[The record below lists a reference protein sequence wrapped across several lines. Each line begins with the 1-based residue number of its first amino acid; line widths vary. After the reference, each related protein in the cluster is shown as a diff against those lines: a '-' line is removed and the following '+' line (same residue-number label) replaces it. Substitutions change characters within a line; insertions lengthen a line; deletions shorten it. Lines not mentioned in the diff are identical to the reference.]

1 MTLIFN
7 EIKTP
12 AQVSEINS
20 LCASQSVAY
29 NDFQEHILRT
39 TIGYIFVETYHCL
52 KRLVRKLSAET
63 STLFQQK
70 MYHSYFNHITLEI
83 TFQ

>member
-39 TIGYIFVETYHCL
+39 TIGYIFVETSL
-52 KRLVRKLSAET
+52 FEKIGQKIVRRDINII
-63 STLFQQK
+63 STK
-70 MYHSYFNHITLEI
+70 NVS
-83 TFQ
+83 